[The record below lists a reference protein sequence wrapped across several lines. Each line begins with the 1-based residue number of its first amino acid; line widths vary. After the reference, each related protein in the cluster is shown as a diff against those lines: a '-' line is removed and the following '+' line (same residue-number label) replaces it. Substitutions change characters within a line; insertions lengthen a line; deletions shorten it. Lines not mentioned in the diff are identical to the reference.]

1 MFPRNLHIRLCLCV
15 LLHTIPVTA
24 ENSDTSTDEMEIGYG
39 PSLPAIPQAADKNQ
53 VLPLQAA
60 IDQALAH
67 NIGLTSARYRSANE
81 RDKVLIEASAFDP
94 SLFGSA
100 SLQEQQAAAR
110 SSALDDASIQQPQS
124 ESRQARI
131 GVEKRLST
139 GATVRADSGLGRRA
153 SNNNAARN
161 PDYSSSLGL
170 NLRQPLLRDAWARVN
185 LAPLARSRLSADQSV
200 FELRSNILD
209 VMAET
214 EIAYWN
220 LAYARAD
227 AALIGSSIDLA
238 ENLLEENRER
248 QRLGLAT
255 PLEVLQA
262 ETELVNQQ
270 EDLIRAEQAIEDAKD
285 ALRRV
290 MGNASFLDDLD
301 ADTLAVRT
309 LPVEMRA
316 LRPMPEVV
324 ADTIRSDAD
333 ALAQEKAIEVQRIN
347 KILSKDA
354 TRPNLDLVGG
364 VDYQGR
370 DTDGETAYRGAYRA
384 DGYNWNVG
392 LELRLPWGFR
402 EAKARDRQAG
412 RNLEREKVVLYD
424 LKQEKAL
431 AARNAWRAARTG
443 LKRIEVTRK
452 ALRLNEQSFKQE
464 RARYGSGLVAYRQVL
479 EAQRDYDQA
488 RSNYLA
494 AIIDTTRASVRL
506 SRVDGTILE
515 RNGFTWQ
522 VLDELSTSAPDLEA
536 HPILK
541 EISTN

>member
-1 MFPRNLHIRLCLCV
+1 MAAEEGHASA
-15 LLHTIPVTA
+15 TSSTA
-24 ENSDTSTDEMEIGYG
+24 DNAYQG
-39 PSLPAIPQAADKNQ
+39 LPAQPLPADEGDI
-53 VLPLQAA
+53 LPLEAA

-67 NIGLTSARYRSANE
+67 NLGLTTARYRPANQ
-81 RDKVLIEASAFDP
+81 RDNILIEESAFDS
-94 SLFGSA
+94 SLFGST
-100 SLQEQQAAAR
+100 SLQEQKAAATT
-110 SSALDDASIQQPQS
+110 STLDSASVPQS
-124 ESRQARI
+124 ENRQARL
-131 GVEKRLST
+131 GVDKRLST
-139 GATVRADSGLGRRA
+139 GATVTADSGLSRRT

-161 PDYSSSLGL
+161 PDYSSSVGL

-185 LAPLARSRLSADQSV
+185 LAPLARARLAADQSI

-209 VMAET
+209 VIAET

-227 AALIGSSIDLA
+227 AALIGSSIELA

-270 EDLIRAEQAIEDAKD
+270 EDLIQAEQAIEDAKD
-285 ALRRV
+285 ALRQV
-290 MGNASFLDDLD
+290 MGNASFLDNLE
-301 ADTLAVRT
+301 ADTLAVRK
-309 LPVEMRA
+309 LPVDMSA

-347 KILSKDA
+347 KMLADDA
-354 TRPNLDLVGG
+354 TRPSLDLVGG
-364 VDYQGR
+364 VDYLGR
-370 DTDGETAYRGAYRA
+370 DTDGQTAFRGAYSA

-402 EAKARDRQAG
+402 EARARKRQAE
-412 RNLEREKVVLYD
+412 RNLEQEKVVLYD
-424 LKQEKAL
+424 LKQQKAL
-431 AARNAWRAARTG
+431 AARNVWRATRTG
-443 LKRIEVTRK
+443 LQRIEVTRK
-452 ALRLNEQSFKQE
+452 ALRLNEQSFEQE

-479 EAQRDYDQA
+479 EAQRDYDRA

-515 RNGFTWQ
+515 RNGFSWEI
-522 VLDELSTSAPDLEA
+522 LDELSTSAPDLKN

-541 EISTN
+541 DISKN